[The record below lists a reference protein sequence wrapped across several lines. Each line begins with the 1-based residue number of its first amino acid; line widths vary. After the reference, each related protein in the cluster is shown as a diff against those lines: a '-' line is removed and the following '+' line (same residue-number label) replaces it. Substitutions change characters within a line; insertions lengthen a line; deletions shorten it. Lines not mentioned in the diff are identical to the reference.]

1 MLEKEKVIRSHHEF
15 NKNKSCQTEHITAS
29 FFFFFFNG
37 GMVLEGYGRRKPQTF
52 LCVLILARCVGK
64 ITFKYRMK
72 NCGPSESVP
81 IWAIDIS
88 ETVE

>member
-1 MLEKEKVIRSHHEF
+1 MSSIKISHV
-15 NKNKSCQTEHITAS
+15 KLSTLPPL
-29 FFFFFFNG
+29 FFFFLMG

-72 NCGPSESVP
+72 KCGPSESVP

>member
-1 MLEKEKVIRSHHEF
+1 MSSIKISHV
-15 NKNKSCQTEHITAS
+15 KLSTLPPL
-29 FFFFFFNG
+29 FFFFFLNG

-72 NCGPSESVP
+72 KCGPSESVP

-88 ETVE
+88 KTVE